1 MQIEFDATVLGGLPV
16 TVQALFYGDAFE
28 ELIILTRKGKRAR
41 WIEARLTRNENELLE
56 MRAYDE
62 LDNYC

>member
-1 MQIEFDATVLGGLPV
+1 MQIEFDATVLGGFPV

-41 WIEARLTRNENELLE
+41 WIEARLTRNENERLAE
-56 MRAYDE
+56 RAYSE
-62 LDNYC
+62 LDNHC